1 MLQVS
6 TSTQN
11 LDDALAKISSL
22 ETKVGSLDSKL
33 RSSKEREHELRT
45 ELDSA
50 LASASGGGSVR
61 SFLELD

>member
-22 ETKVGSLDSKL
+22 ETKVGSLDAKL
-33 RSSKEREHELRT
+33 RSSKEREYELRT